1 MKNLINLKHWN
12 WIRLVRLALTI
23 IVGVEAYRSG
33 EVVFYI
39 IGSVLLV
46 QSLFGGTCGVNS
58 SCAASNESD
67 NQSLD
72 SVKYE
77 EIKSLFVLTD

>member
-1 MKNLINLKHWN
+1 MKDLINLKYWN
-12 WIRLVRLALTI
+12 WIRLVRLALTV

-39 IGSVLLV
+39 IGGVLLV
-46 QSLFGGTCGVNS
+46 QTIFGGTCSVNS
-58 SCAASNESD
+58 SCVVSNESD

-72 SVKYE
+72 SVEYE
-77 EIKSLFVLTD
+77 EIK